1 MALES
6 KVNLMDDL
14 ILALLKQDFSP
25 YSLHRLATSPN
36 IHQSEL
42 VPAVRYFFLPQL
54 KSI

>member
-25 YSLHRLATSPN
+25 YSLRLATSPN

-42 VPAVRYFFLPQL
+42 VPVFRYFFLPQL